1 VNALAAEMKN
11 NASAVLTY
19 ATQLQ
24 KDITVT
30 VPNHS
35 QGISV
40 TSAKTNALRSQITSL
55 TNMITT
61 ATRDNNGVE
70 QQISVLKQSNMIHSS
85 QITTT
90 ERRLDAVKATVS
102 SASLTSSRAVS
113 SAVNTEKEAL
123 SILSIA
129 SNFQVVS
136 QKAASDASIAFSQ
149 INAALPSVY
158 VVGNIS
164 ANISRQ
170 LIPLQVSVSQV
181 EVLSTQANQI
191 MAAEKQNVDAL
202 HSKAVNLSDDA
213 NSALNVIR
221 TLNPKQYIDTFVS
234 PLLSRCQS
242 YTSDSKSLAEN
253 STTALAQSMLA
264 YTSAQT
270 ISQSVVNIEVSVK
283 NIPSIDQSQLTP
295 ISDNLLRVSRAYSV
309 LGVSGDLA
317 YLRSGIDRM
326 KLVASNY
333 RTKISTL
340 RAAINAYKEMYN
352 SIKSLT
358 CNVPS
363 QVP

>member
-1 VNALAAEMKN
+1 ML
-11 NASAVLTY
+11 S
-19 ATQLQ
+19 
-24 KDITVT
+24 D
-30 VPNHS
+30 S
-35 QGISV
+35 G
-40 TSAKTNALRSQITSL
+40 
-55 TNMITT
+55 
-61 ATRDNNGVE
+61 E
-70 QQISVLKQSNMIHSS
+70 QSC
-85 QITTT
+85 
-90 ERRLDAVKATVS
+90 KATGI
-102 SASLTSSRAVS
+102 
-113 SAVNTEKEAL
+113 EWKP
-123 SILSIA
+123 
-129 SNFQVVS
+129 
-136 QKAASDASIAFSQ
+136 K
-149 INAALPSVY
+149 
-158 VVGNIS
+158 
-164 ANISRQ
+164 
-170 LIPLQVSVSQV
+170 
-181 EVLSTQANQI
+181 
-191 MAAEKQNVDAL
+191 MNVDAL

-221 TLNPKQYIDTFVS
+221 TLNPKQYIDTSVS